1 MKWTQ
6 TFFKTFDAAR
16 KAHYQSEYYIL
27 ELMIKF
33 IIQSSL
39 DEQMQSTFFDD
50 DEDYISFDDILE
62 DELKLSDTQ
71 QNFGATQSA
80 PKSDSKPVLKQRQE
94 LIWRPPAHKT
104 IILSE
109 ISRDFQYFLNANRS
123 SLEPALS
130 RRRSRYT
137 ARTPHR
143 CPGYNRI
150 EITLTPDITRS
161 VIVTHSSPTLHEI
174 CPVCREVVKDTEV
187 FNCICGYD
195 SKPE

>member
-1 MKWTQ
+1 
-6 TFFKTFDAAR
+6 
-16 KAHYQSEYYIL
+16 
-27 ELMIKF
+27 MIKL
-33 IIQSSL
+33 IIQSLL
-39 DEQMQSTFFDD
+39 DEQIQSIFFDD
-50 DEDYISFDDILE
+50 NEDYISFDDLE

-71 QNFGATQSA
+71 EILGATQSA
-80 PKSDSKPVLKQRQE
+80 PRSASKPVLKRRQE
-94 LIWRPPAHKT
+94 LVWRPPAHET

-130 RRRSRYT
+130 RRRGRYT

-161 VIVTHSSPTLHEI
+161 AIVTHSRPTLHEI
-174 CPVCREVVKDTEV
+174 CPVCREVVKDTEI

-195 SKPE
+195 SEPE